1 MNQADRIMKYIHEFG
16 SITSLDAF
24 RDLGITRLS
33 ARIHELRESGV
44 EFDMTREKAKNR
56 YGENVSYNR
65 YSLKERK

>member
-44 EFDMTREKAKNR
+44 EFDMTREKATNR

>member
-44 EFDMTREKAKNR
+44 EFDMSREKAKNR

>member
-16 SITSLDAF
+16 SIISLDAF

-44 EFDMTREKAKNR
+44 EFDTTREKAKNR
-56 YGENVSYNR
+56 
-65 YSLKERK
+65 

>member
-1 MNQADRIMKYIHEFG
+1 MNQSDRIMKYIHEFG

-56 YGENVSYNR
+56 YGEPVSYNR

>member
-24 RDLGITRLS
+24 IDLGITRLS